1 MTYNELLKHDILS
14 EYEERY
20 LIGEAQKG
28 CEQSRERLI
37 LLNMRL
43 VRWICEK
50 YATETVSA
58 EDLIGDGVPGLMKA
72 IDKMDLTLGT
82 RLSTYAAF
90 WIHCTVERS
99 PLLQTTIR
107 LPEYKKHELKKVKK
121 AIVELEQQGNSQ
133 PSNEDIVDLIEDF
146 TPQTVAELR
155 RLIATTS
162 DVISLDAPLPSDSED
177 NDFSLSN
184 VLGDDDPVYE
194 KLLNEVSLDF
204 FLSKLPPHEEFVL
217 TRSYGIPREM
227 EKSEIAAAV
236 RCAPKEVTKIEERA
250 LAKCQR
256 IAKYLKSMPM
266 LTNDENWAYIM
277 ADPEESPQMEFLL
290 TFD

>member
-1 MTYNELLKHDILS
+1 MTYDKLLEHDILS
-14 EYEERY
+14 VYEERY
-20 LIGEAQKG
+20 LIGQAQNG

-43 VRWICEK
+43 VYSICLK

-58 EDLIGDGVPGLMKA
+58 QDLMGDGVPGLIRA

-82 RLSTYAAF
+82 RLSTYATF
-90 WIHCTVERS
+90 WIHATVGRS

-107 LPEYKKHELKKVKK
+107 LPVHKVEALNKVRK
-121 AIVELEQQGNSQ
+121 AIAELERQGNTA
-133 PSNEDIVDLIEDF
+133 PSNEDIADLTKNL
-146 TPQTVAELR
+146 TPQAVGELQ
-155 RLIATTS
+155 LLMATMLE
-162 DVISLDAPLPSDSED
+162 VVSLDAPLPNNYEDSE
-177 NDFSLSN
+177 LSFTDI
-184 VLGDDDPVYE
+184 LGYDDPVYE

-227 EKSEIAAAV
+227 KKSEIAAAV
-236 RCAPKEVTKIEERA
+236 RCTPNEVPGIQERA

-256 IAKYLKSMPM
+256 IAQYLKSMP
-266 LTNDENWAYIM
+266 LLAGNENWAYIM
-277 ADPEESPQMEFLL
+277 ADPEESSQMEFLF